1 MIYTSFSDR
10 LSIRANLRMQR
21 ALDNPVYQRIFPETQ
36 IASKG
41 SGTALRN
48 YDILEFLNTD
58 GYFRNSTVLGSITGE
73 ALDIGVVDDPIK
85 GRVEANSPNIR
96 DKVWMWLTDDVFT
109 RFSEQGALLMIM
121 TRWHVDDPAGRL
133 IDHFGDRVTIARY
146 PAIAEEDEQYR
157 RAGEPLFPELK
168 SLEFLEQRRKTM
180 THGSWE
186 RCISSRQSWS
196 AVAFFRSRRSA
207 SCGAPRSE
215 GCGEGCTLLGQGRS
229 AGSGAYSAG
238 VLMRECAM
246 GLCSC

>member
-1 MIYTSFSDR
+1 M
-10 LSIRANLRMQR
+10 AQR
-21 ALDNPVYQRIFPETQ
+21 SA
-36 IASKG
+36 
-41 SGTALRN
+41 

-146 PAIAEEDEQYR
+146 PAIAEEDEKYR
-157 RAGEPLFPELK
+157 RAG
-168 SLEFLEQRRKTM
+168 
-180 THGSWE
+180 
-186 RCISSRQSWS
+186 
-196 AVAFFRSRRSA
+196 
-207 SCGAPRSE
+207 
-215 GCGEGCTLLGQGRS
+215 
-229 AGSGAYSAG
+229 
-238 VLMRECAM
+238 
-246 GLCSC
+246 